1 MCLVLGDP
9 LGAALAFDAGF
20 VVLHEGIGGG
30 VEGLAF
36 GLEEPGP
43 ALAAQFEIPV
53 FGDLLGMGQAIGFGA
68 FPAVLALQEG
78 RAKPVL
84 APVVAAIELH
94 LAVEDGMRRHKTP
107 SSAPLPGP
115 APAGRRGWVRNG

>member
-9 LGAALAFDAGF
+9 LGAALAFYAGF
-20 VVLHEGIGGG
+20 IVFHEGIGGG
-30 VEGLAF
+30 FEGLAL
-36 GLEEPGP
+36 GLEESG
-43 ALAAQFEIPV
+43 AAFAAQFEIPV
-53 FGDLLGMGQAIGFGA
+53 FGDLLGVRQAIGFGA

-84 APVVAAIELH
+84 APVVATIELH

-107 SSAPLPGP
+107 SSAPLSGP
-115 APAGRRGWVRNG
+115 APAGRRDW